1 MGGRSYNLPTS
12 AGSTLKRARAAA
24 TVGSGRCFFFRYKM
38 LQDKPV
44 PITKKGLQKL
54 QAELDELRTVKRT
67 EVADRIRTAKEFG
80 DISENSEYDDAK
92 NDQGWIEGR
101 ILTLEKM
108 IRNAEI
114 IREPSK
120 KSAGTVQLGSKVQVK
135 DEFGEENFTI
145 VGPVE
150 ADPKKGLISL
160 ESPVGKALLGK
171 SKGDK
176 VKVTTPGGTST
187 LVVLGVK

>member
-1 MGGRSYNLPTS
+1 
-12 AGSTLKRARAAA
+12 
-24 TVGSGRCFFFRYKM
+24 M

-67 EVADRIRTAKEFG
+67 EVADRIRSAKEFG

-120 KSAGTVQLGSKVQVK
+120 KSAGTVQLGSKVRVK
-135 DEFGEENFTI
+135 DEFGEESFTI

-160 ESPVGKALLGK
+160 ESPVGKALLGRA
-171 SKGDK
+171 KGDK
-176 VKVTTPGGTST
+176 VKVATPAGSST
-187 LVVLGVK
+187 MTLLDVK

>member
-1 MGGRSYNLPTS
+1 L
-12 AGSTLKRARAAA
+12 
-24 TVGSGRCFFFRYKM
+24 FFRVVKM

-44 PITKKGLQKL
+44 PISKKGLEKL
-54 QAELDELRTVKRT
+54 QVELDELVNTKRR

-80 DISENSEYDDAK
+80 DISENSEYEDAK

-114 IREPSK
+114 IKEPSK
-120 KSAGTVQLGSKVQVK
+120 KTAGSVQLGSKVKVK
-135 DEFGEENFTI
+135 DEYGEENFTI

-171 SKGDK
+171 RAGDK

-187 LVVLGVK
+187 LNVLAVR

>member
-1 MGGRSYNLPTS
+1 
-12 AGSTLKRARAAA
+12 
-24 TVGSGRCFFFRYKM
+24 M

-54 QAELDELRTVKRT
+54 QAELDELRNVKRL
-67 EVADRIRTAKEFG
+67 EVADRIRSAKEFG

-120 KSAGTVQLGSKVQVK
+120 KSAGTVQLGSRVRVK

-176 VKVTTPGGTST
+176 VKVATPAGSRTMQ
-187 LVVLGVK
+187 VLDVK

>member
-1 MGGRSYNLPTS
+1 
-12 AGSTLKRARAAA
+12 
-24 TVGSGRCFFFRYKM
+24 M

-44 PITKKGLQKL
+44 PITRRGLHKL
-54 QAELDELRTVKRT
+54 QAELDELRTVKRK
-67 EVADRIRTAKEFG
+67 EVADRIRSAKEFG

-120 KSAGTVQLGSKVQVK
+120 KSAGTIQLGSKVRVK
-135 DEFGEENFTI
+135 AEFGEENFTI

-160 ESPVGKALLGK
+160 ESPVGKALLGRG
-171 SKGDK
+171 KGDK
-176 VKVTTPGGTST
+176 VKVATPGGSST
-187 LVVLGVK
+187 MQVLSVK

>member
-1 MGGRSYNLPTS
+1 
-12 AGSTLKRARAAA
+12 
-24 TVGSGRCFFFRYKM
+24 M

-44 PITKKGLQKL
+44 PITRKGLEKL
-54 QAELDELRTVKRT
+54 VAELDQLRNVSRL

-92 NDQGWIEGR
+92 NAQGWVEGR

-114 IREPSK
+114 IAEPTK
-120 KSAGTVQLGSKVQVK
+120 KGVVQLGSKVKVK
-135 DEFGEENFTI
+135 DEYGEEIFTI

-150 ADPKKGLISL
+150 ADPSKGLISL
-160 ESPVGKALLGK
+160 ESPVGKALLGHG
-171 SKGDK
+171 KGDK

-187 LVVLGVK
+187 LTIISVR

>member
-1 MGGRSYNLPTS
+1 
-12 AGSTLKRARAAA
+12 
-24 TVGSGRCFFFRYKM
+24 M

-44 PITKKGLQKL
+44 PITRKGLEKL
-54 QAELDELRTVKRT
+54 QAELDQLRNVSRL

-92 NDQGWIEGR
+92 NAQGWVEGR

-114 IREPSK
+114 IEEAQK
-120 KSAGTVQLGSKVQVK
+120 KSGHVQLGSKVKVK
-135 DEFGEENFTI
+135 DEYGEESFTI

-150 ADPKKGLISL
+150 VDASKGLISL
-160 ESPVGKALLGK
+160 ESPVGKALLGHE
-171 SKGDK
+171 KGDK

-187 LVVLGVK
+187 LTILSVR

>member
-1 MGGRSYNLPTS
+1 MN
-12 AGSTLKRARAAA
+12 
-24 TVGSGRCFFFRYKM
+24 M
-38 LQDKPV
+38 IQDKPV
-44 PITKKGLQKL
+44 PITKRGLQKL
-54 QAELDELRTVKRT
+54 QAELDELVTVKRK

-80 DISENSEYDDAK
+80 DISENSEYEDAK

-114 IREPSK
+114 IKEPSK
-120 KSAGTVQLGSKVQVK
+120 KTSGTVQLGSKVQVK
-135 DEFGEENFTI
+135 DEFGTENFTI

-150 ADPKKGLISL
+150 ADPRKGLISL

-176 VKVTTPGGTST
+176 VKVATPAGSST
-187 LVVLGVK
+187 LTVLSVK

>member
-1 MGGRSYNLPTS
+1 MN
-12 AGSTLKRARAAA
+12 
-24 TVGSGRCFFFRYKM
+24 M

-44 PITKKGLQKL
+44 PITKKGLHKL
-54 QAELDELRTVKRT
+54 QVELDELRNVKRT

-120 KSAGTVQLGSKVQVK
+120 KSAGTVQLGSKVRVK
-135 DEFGEENFTI
+135 DEFGEENYTI

-171 SKGDK
+171 AAGEK
-176 VKVTTPGGTST
+176 VKVATPGGSSR
-187 LVVLGVK
+187 LHVLSVK

>member
-1 MGGRSYNLPTS
+1 
-12 AGSTLKRARAAA
+12 
-24 TVGSGRCFFFRYKM
+24 M

-54 QAELDELRTVKRT
+54 QAELDELRNVKRL

-120 KSAGTVQLGSKVQVK
+120 KSAGTVQLGSKVRVK

-176 VKVTTPGGTST
+176 VKVATPAGSRTMQ
-187 LVVLGVK
+187 VLDVK

>member
-1 MGGRSYNLPTS
+1 M
-12 AGSTLKRARAAA
+12 
-24 TVGSGRCFFFRYKM
+24 FFRVMKM

-44 PITKKGLQKL
+44 PISKKGLEKL
-54 QAELDELRTVKRT
+54 QAELDELTSTKRR

-80 DISENSEYDDAK
+80 DISENSEYEDAK

-114 IREPSK
+114 IKEPSK
-120 KSAGTVQLGSKVQVK
+120 KTAGSVQLGSKVKVK
-135 DEFGEENFTI
+135 DEYGEENFTI

-171 SKGDK
+171 RAGDR

-187 LVVLGVK
+187 VTVLAVK

>member
-1 MGGRSYNLPTS
+1 
-12 AGSTLKRARAAA
+12 
-24 TVGSGRCFFFRYKM
+24 M

-44 PITKKGLQKL
+44 PITREGLEKL
-54 QAELDELRTVKRT
+54 QVELDQLLNVGRK
-67 EVADRIRTAKEFG
+67 EVAERIKTAKEFG

-92 NDQGWIEGR
+92 NAQGWVEGR

-114 IREPSK
+114 IEEPTRK
-120 KSAGTVQLGSKVQVK
+120 GVVELGTKVKVK
-135 DEFGEENFTI
+135 DEFGEETFTI

-171 SKGDK
+171 TKGDK

-187 LVVLGVK
+187 LVVISVR